1 MITDRNHKNQT
12 VMEEKDSR
20 MVILADTLSAITAAT
35 IATYTAKKTWLSISD
50 SEQINHQKK
59 RVQGKLI
66 RQTEKQIK
74 KKNNDA
80 MILFIGFIYKT
91 LK

>member
-12 VMEEKDSR
+12 IMEEKDSR
-20 MVILADTLSAITAAT
+20 MVILADTLSAIIAAT
-35 IATYTAKKTWLSISD
+35 IATYTAKNVTLYLRQRANKSS
-50 SEQINHQKK
+50 KK